1 MNEEQASRFL
11 QKALERSRLEE
22 RAFDCILRGQFLE
35 AVDIYRQIDRIRM
48 AIPDTP
54 EGR

>member
-1 MNEEQASRFL
+1 MSEEQASRFL

-35 AVDIYRQIDRIRM
+35 AVEIYRRIDGIKM
-48 AIPDTP
+48 EISDTP
-54 EGR
+54 EGH